1 MNAMPGTL
9 PWVSSTT
16 AAGDC
21 AEAVKMNAPAA
32 CSTMPKMAFIGFAP
46 RPSLPDGIQYG
57 VLVISPEPATY
68 QCSLTNGL
76 PASLSASQS
85 ASRTGGNGPRLAAG
99 TLPTEWRDSW

>member
-9 PWVSSTT
+9 PWISSTT

-32 CSTMPKMAFIGFAP
+32 CSTMPKMTFIGFAP
-46 RPSLPDGIQYG
+46 RHLSPGEIQYG

-68 QCSLTNGL
+68 QCSLKNGW
-76 PASLSASQS
+76 PASRSASQS
-85 ASRTGGNGPRLAAG
+85 ASRIGGNGPKLAAG
-99 TLPTEWRDSW
+99 TLPTE